1 MKQLKFLMVAFT
13 LLMGVSFTSCLND
26 DAGESMYDGIGYV
39 RTVMGSYFID
49 LYGNTYHPTMA
60 SVTEMEAQGFKMS
73 GTDLAQIAF
82 KYVEDTPAT
91 KAEGG
96 TFTPQDYR
104 IKLVSAIAVDSY
116 STRYASS
123 VEDMEAIPETAPIVT
138 LEPTDNYGQ
147 TYKPWMYGAE
157 MLVLPIS
164 WKMENKEEMLKQHT
178 MSPLRRRYARREN
191 KEEMLKQH
199 TMELVYINDESNESS
214 TELVFYLRHN
224 KGTDTKTDVF
234 AVRNKAYDVKQI
246 MSDFKGKHGSY
257 PTTIRIKAKTDMDG
271 AKLPEKYTDYTIEN
285 FKWNPSN
292 Q

>member
-39 RTVMGSYFID
+39 RPVMGSYFVD

-91 KAEGG
+91 KAEGS

-116 STRYASS
+116 STKHVSS
-123 VEDMEAIPETAPIVT
+123 VENMEMEAIPETAPIVT
-138 LEPTDNYGQ
+138 LKPTDNYGQ

-164 WKMENKEEMLKQHT
+164 WKM
-178 MSPLRRRYARREN
+178 EN

-271 AKLPEKYTDYTIEN
+271 AKLPEKYTDYTIEK

>member
-39 RTVMGSYFID
+39 RTVMGSYFVD

-91 KAEGG
+91 KAEGS

-116 STRYASS
+116 STKHVSS
-123 VEDMEAIPETAPIVT
+123 VENMEMEAIPETAPIVT

-178 MSPLRRRYARREN
+178 M
-191 KEEMLKQH
+191 
-199 TMELVYINDESNESS
+199 ELVYINDESNESS

-224 KGTDTKTDVF
+224 KGTDTDTKTDVF

>member
-39 RTVMGSYFID
+39 RTVMGSYFVD

-91 KAEGG
+91 KAEGS

-116 STRYASS
+116 STKHVSS
-123 VEDMEAIPETAPIVT
+123 VENMEMEAIPETAPIVT

-164 WKMENKEEMLKQHT
+164 WKM
-178 MSPLRRRYARREN
+178 EN

-271 AKLPEKYTDYTIEN
+271 ANCLRPEKYTDYTIEN

>member
-1 MKQLKFLMVAFT
+1 MAKVQIKSEKLTPFGGIKV
-13 LLMGVSFTSCLND
+13 ND

-39 RTVMGSYFID
+39 RTVMGSYFVD

-82 KYVEDTPAT
+82 KNVEDTPAT

-116 STRYASS
+116 STKHVSS
-123 VEDMEAIPETAPIVT
+123 VENMEAEAMPETAPIVT
-138 LEPTDNYGQ
+138 LESTDNYGQ

-164 WKMENKEEMLKQHT
+164 WKM
-178 MSPLRRRYARREN
+178 N

-199 TMELVYINDESNESS
+199 TMELVYIEDESNESS

-224 KGTDTKTDVF
+224 KGTDTKTDFF
-234 AVRNKAYDVKQI
+234 AVRNKAYDVKKI
-246 MSDFKGKHGSY
+246 MSDFKEKHGSY
-257 PTTIRIKAKTDMDG
+257 PTTIRIKAKIDMDG

>member
-26 DAGESMYDGIGYV
+26 DAGESMYDGNGIGYV
-39 RTVMGSYFID
+39 RTVMGNYFVD

-116 STRYASS
+116 STKHVSS
-123 VEDMEAIPETAPIVT
+123 VENMEMEAIPETAPIVT

-164 WKMENKEEMLKQHT
+164 WKM
-178 MSPLRRRYARREN
+178 EN

-234 AVRNKAYDVKQI
+234 AVRNKAYDVRQI

>member
-1 MKQLKFLMVAFT
+1 MFMKQLKFLMVAFT

-39 RTVMGSYFID
+39 RTVMGRYFVD

-138 LEPTDNYGQ
+138 LKPTDNYGQ

-164 WKMENKEEMLKQHT
+164 WKM
-178 MSPLRRRYARREN
+178 EN

>member
-1 MKQLKFLMVAFT
+1 MFMKQLKFLMVAFT

-39 RTVMGSYFID
+39 RTVMGSYFVD

-104 IKLVSAIAVDSY
+104 IKLVSAIAIAVDSY

-164 WKMENKEEMLKQHT
+164 WKM
-178 MSPLRRRYARREN
+178 EN

>member
-1 MKQLKFLMVAFT
+1 MFMKQLKFLMVAFT

-39 RTVMGSYFID
+39 RTVMGNYFVD

-116 STRYASS
+116 STKHVSS
-123 VEDMEAIPETAPIVT
+123 VENMEMEAIPETAPIVT

-164 WKMENKEEMLKQHT
+164 WKM
-178 MSPLRRRYARREN
+178 EN

-234 AVRNKAYDVKQI
+234 AVRNKAYDVRQI

-271 AKLPEKYTDYTIEN
+271 AKLPEKYTDYTIKILN
-285 FKWNPSN
+285 GILQINN
-292 Q
+292 N

>member
-39 RTVMGSYFID
+39 RTVMGSYFVD

-82 KYVEDTPAT
+82 KNVEDTPAT

-116 STRYASS
+116 STKHVSS
-123 VEDMEAIPETAPIVT
+123 VENMEAEAMPETAPIVT
-138 LEPTDNYGQ
+138 LESTDNYGQ

-178 MSPLRRRYARREN
+178 M
-191 KEEMLKQH
+191 
-199 TMELVYINDESNESS
+199 ELVYIEDESNESS

-234 AVRNKAYDVKQI
+234 AVRNKAYDVKKI
-246 MSDFKGKHGSY
+246 MSDFKEKHGSY
-257 PTTIRIKAKTDMDG
+257 PTTIRIKAKIDMDG
-271 AKLPEKYTDYTIEN
+271 AKLPEKYTDYTMKILN
-285 FKWNPSN
+285 GILQINN
-292 Q
+292 N

>member
-39 RTVMGSYFID
+39 RTVMGSYFVD

-123 VEDMEAIPETAPIVT
+123 VEDMEAAIPETAPIVT

-178 MSPLRRRYARREN
+178 
-191 KEEMLKQH
+191 EEMLKQH

-246 MSDFKGKHGSY
+246 MLDFKGKHGSY

>member
-147 TYKPWMYGAE
+147 TYKPWMYDAE

-164 WKMENKEEMLKQHT
+164 WKM
-178 MSPLRRRYARREN
+178 EN

>member
-39 RTVMGSYFID
+39 RTVMGSYFVD

-91 KAEGG
+91 KAEGS

-116 STRYASS
+116 STKHVSS
-123 VEDMEAIPETAPIVT
+123 VENMEMEAIPETAPIVT

-178 MSPLRRRYARREN
+178 M
-191 KEEMLKQH
+191 
-199 TMELVYINDESNESS
+199 ELVYINDESNESS

-224 KGTDTKTDVF
+224 ITKELITKTDVF

>member
-39 RTVMGSYFID
+39 RTVMGSYFVD

-123 VEDMEAIPETAPIVT
+123 VEDMEAAIPETAPIVT

-164 WKMENKEEMLKQHT
+164 WKM
-178 MSPLRRRYARREN
+178 EN

-234 AVRNKAYDVKQI
+234 AVRNKAYDVRQI

-271 AKLPEKYTDYTIEN
+271 AKLPEKYTDLYMKILN
-285 FKWNPSN
+285 GILQINN
-292 Q
+292 N

>member
-39 RTVMGSYFID
+39 RTVMGSYFVD

-91 KAEGG
+91 KAEGS

-116 STRYASS
+116 STKHVSS
-123 VEDMEAIPETAPIVT
+123 VENMEMEAIPETAPIVT

-164 WKMENKEEMLKQHT
+164 WKKEKK
-178 MSPLRRRYARREN
+178 EN

>member
-1 MKQLKFLMVAFT
+1 MFMKQLKFLMVAFT

-116 STRYASS
+116 STKHVSS
-123 VEDMEAIPETAPIVT
+123 VENMEMEAIPETAPIVT

-164 WKMENKEEMLKQHT
+164 WKM
-178 MSPLRRRYARREN
+178 EN

-234 AVRNKAYDVKQI
+234 AVRNKAYDVRQI